1 MARLTAMVALALV
14 ASLCVRGA
22 EVVVPNAGFEEGPAD
37 QPAQWSWSLGEGG
50 QGSAAVETE
59 VVHGGRRAYRVI
71 RSGVVG
77 YTDLC
82 SDLFPVEAGKVYTV
96 SAWVYPRRHV
106 RRGVYFM
113 VNQFPAGSAD
123 GQLPNTFGS
132 TTEPLVGG
140 EWRQV
145 EVQVEVRP
153 GNDRLRLHCIQAFTP
168 SDVTWDDVR
177 VSLAGDTPA
186 PRYEPA
192 SPEPLPDLAA
202 AQAVVR
208 QRTRATARVEVRGG
222 RPRLVVDGQVLPWAF
237 YVGPPFNW
245 EAGAQIADFR
255 DAGVRVFLVPLILGR
270 DVYPGRGPWLGPGQ
284 YDFSGVDD
292 VLWRALRVDPQAYV
306 LFYMGCD
313 AYRSWGADNPDE
325 VTRDQNGAKAI
336 VGMHPKRWGGDPQ
349 PGERFGPSIVSL
361 KLRQDTAAALRE
373 LVRHVEASEAGKAV
387 IGYDLC
393 GYNDGQWFHWEGLGD
408 GAIHLADYAPGAIA
422 SFREWLGR
430 RYRGDEGAL
439 RLAWRQP
446 LVTFATAQPPRGER
460 MLADGFLLDPVTQT
474 DIADFSRFHSDGVA
488 ETVDFLAGVVKEAT
502 PRPILCGTYY
512 EDITCNSNSHISLRL
527 HLQSPAMDYLTGPAA
542 YSIRLPG
549 YSGAVRSV
557 FGSTLLHGKVY
568 LTEQDW
574 RSFRSAPDGPAENFA
589 WGRAETAEIHNAM
602 VRRECGMML
611 AFGLGTWWY
620 DMSGGWF
627 HDAGIMAGIAEAV
640 RAFQLELATDRT
652 PSADLAVVVSE
663 DSNHWVTPKAQ
674 GQARF
679 QGILEQIHQLNTS
692 GVPYRLYLQA
702 DLADPRLP
710 RHRAYLFLN
719 AYRVDADEQ
728 RAIKALKG
736 EGRTLIFLQ
745 APGAIVAGD
754 AAQAISELTGIRV
767 AKAQGVREPGLEAIE
782 VDHPLVRGLDG
793 YLGTCT
799 WPTDAPCFAVTD
811 PQATAIA
818 RYRGTAQTAAA
829 VRDLDTWRSVF
840 IGVPGLTDAFVH
852 NLAEVAGCW
861 CAAAAGDAVYA
872 SDRFLTV
879 HAIFPGTKALRLLR
893 PARVTDLTTGQ
904 VLAERTDRLEVAM
917 KRGETRWFVLAE

>member
-1 MARLTAMVALALV
+1 MARRSAVIALAL
-14 ASLCVRGA
+14 AAALWARGA
-22 EVVVPNAGFEEGPAD
+22 DAPVPNAGFEDGPD
-37 QPAQWSWSLGEGG
+37 GLVPWSWSLGEAGR
-50 QGSAAVETE
+50 GSSQVETE
-59 VVHGGRRAYRVI
+59 TVHGGRRAFRVTKL
-71 RSGVVG
+71 GVVG
-77 YTDLC
+77 YADLR
-82 SDLFPVEAGKVYTV
+82 SGMVPVESGKVYEVT
-96 SAWVYPRRHV
+96 AWVYPRRHV

-145 EVQVEVRP
+145 VVQVPVRP
-153 GNDRLRLHCIQAFTP
+153 GNDRLRIHCIQAFTP
-168 SDVTWDDVR
+168 SDVCWDDVR
-177 VSLAGDTPA
+177 VSLAGEAPA

-192 SPEPLPDLAA
+192 VPEPLPELAP
-202 AQAVVR
+202 AQAIVR
-208 QRTRATARVEVRGG
+208 QRPRATAKVEVRGG
-222 RPRLVVDGQVLPWAF
+222 RPRLVVDGRALPWAF

-245 EAGAQIADFR
+245 EAGAQVADFR

-284 YDFSGVDD
+284 YDFSGVDEL
-292 VLWRALRVDPQAYV
+292 LWRALRVDPQAYV

-325 VTRDQNGAKAI
+325 VTRDQNGLKAI
-336 VGMHPKRWGGDPQ
+336 VDMHPKRWGNDPK

-373 LVRHVEASEAGKAV
+373 LVRHVESSEPGKAV
-387 IGYDLC
+387 IGYHLC
-393 GYNDGQWFHWEGLGD
+393 GYNDGQWFHWEGLGE
-408 GAIHLADYAPGAIA
+408 GPIHLADYSPGAIA
-422 SFREWLGR
+422 SFREWLTR
-430 RYRGDEGAL
+430 RYAGDGQAL
-439 RLAWRQP
+439 RQAWNQP
-446 LVTFATAQPPRGER
+446 QVTFGTARPPSGER
-460 MLADGFLLDPVTQT
+460 MLAEGFLLDPATQG
-474 DIADFSRFHSDGVA
+474 DIADFSRFHSEGVA
-488 ETVDFLAGVVKEAT
+488 ETVDGLAAALKEAT

-512 EDITCNSNSHISLRL
+512 EDITCNSNSHIALRL
-527 HLQSPAMDYLTGPAA
+527 HLQSPAMDYLSGPAA

-549 YSGAVRSV
+549 YPGAVRSV

-574 RSFRSAPDGPAENFA
+574 RSFRSSPDGPAENFA

-627 HDAGIMAGIAEAV
+627 HDPGIMAGIAEAL
-640 RAFQLELATDRT
+640 RAFNRELVSDRA

-674 GQARF
+674 GLARV
-679 QGILEQIHQLNTS
+679 QGILDQIHQLNTS
-692 GVPYRLYLQA
+692 GVPYRLYLQS

-710 RHRAYLFLN
+710 GHRAYLFLN
-719 AYRVDADEQ
+719 SYRLDAAERQ
-728 RAIKALKG
+728 ALERLKRD
-736 EGRTLIFLQ
+736 GRTLVFLH
-745 APGAIVAGD
+745 APGAVGAGD
-754 AAQAISELTGIRV
+754 AAQAISDLTGIRV
-767 AKAQGVREPGLEAIE
+767 AQAQGVGEPALEALGVE
-782 VDHPLVRGLDG
+782 HPLLRGLDG
-793 YLGTCT
+793 YLGTCS

-818 RYRGTAQTAAA
+818 RYRGTEQTAAA
-829 VRDLDTWRSVF
+829 VRDLGSWRSVF
-840 IGVPGLTDAFVH
+840 IGVPGLTDAFLH
-852 NLAEVAGCW
+852 NLAEAAGCW
-861 CAAAAGDAVYA
+861 CAAEAGDAVYA
-872 SDRFLTV
+872 SDRFLTI
-879 HAIFPGTKALRLLR
+879 HAIFPGTKTLRLPR

-904 VLAERTDRLEVAM
+904 VLAERTDRLEVSM
-917 KRGETRWFVLAE
+917 KRGETRWFALDE